1 MMPGLSF
8 RRCLATSALCLAA
21 GMMSGCV
28 SCNACWWLAAQSQQ
42 KASYAY
48 SSFSI
53 PEVAA
58 IRFVD
63 KQGHIVLEPSMSRP
77 EIQDF
82 ADDLREMARLAYSVE
97 FAGGKMTDRD
107 EADIALYADIIDAN
121 GDVIRRFTLKQV
133 SLAVS
138 IFYYMPPWKI
148 AGYGVPLEIGL
159 SEREISLLRKH
170 AAK

>member
-1 MMPGLSF
+1 MIF
-8 RRCLATSALCLAA
+8 RSILTTSALCLAT
-21 GMMSGCV
+21 GLMTGCV

-63 KQGHIVLEPSMSRP
+63 KQGHIVLEPSMNRP

-121 GDVIRRFTLKQV
+121 GDVIRRFSLKKET
-133 SLAVS
+133 SLDAN

-159 SEREISLLRKH
+159 TESEISLLRKH